1 MAHEDWLKYCQ
12 PKSCAECMEDGE
24 PCTLG
29 ESMPCSP
36 DCEGIDPAT
45 GEPAGGE
52 VCEGCDAIKEEAEPM
67 KKFVVEVGALYEVEA
82 VDRYEVEEK
91 AVQEFDQDVQD
102 AVKRC
107 GRIDFMSTE
116 VVEESGDDADLD
128 RQIWG
133 TNWCW
138 WDAVELMGELKD
150 VFLALPKEQ
159 KEALMDK
166 HERSI
171 SKGMEAG
178 IMTDWTVV
186 MEAAIECSG
195 LLEDLEMLK
204 EGGDV
209 SDEEETRMGASE
221 QDED

>member
-1 MAHEDWLKYCQ
+1 VKDVINEMLKEIDLIANVMPDY
-12 PKSCAECMEDGE
+12 
-24 PCTLG
+24 TLG
-29 ESMPCSP
+29 RRRGLTDDE
-36 DCEGIDPAT
+36 T
-45 GEPAGGE
+45 
-52 VCEGCDAIKEEAEPM
+52 EERAQ
-67 KKFVVEVGALYEVEA
+67 KALTWMINQIM
-82 VDRYEVEEK
+82 EEN
-91 AVQEFDQDVQD
+91 AVQEFNQDVQD

-209 SDEEETRMGASE
+209 SDEEEMRMGASE

>member
-1 MAHEDWLKYCQ
+1 MKDVINEMLKEIDLIANVMPDY
-12 PKSCAECMEDGE
+12 
-24 PCTLG
+24 TLG
-29 ESMPCSP
+29 RRRGLTDDE
-36 DCEGIDPAT
+36 T
-45 GEPAGGE
+45 
-52 VCEGCDAIKEEAEPM
+52 EERAQ
-67 KKFVVEVGALYEVEA
+67 KALTWMINQIM
-82 VDRYEVEEK
+82 EEN
-91 AVQEFDQDVQD
+91 AVQEFNQDVQD

-133 TNWCW
+133 MNWCW
-138 WDAVELMGELKD
+138 LDAVELMGELKD

-159 KEALMDK
+159 KKALMDK

-209 SDEEETRMGASE
+209 SDEEEMRMGASE
-221 QDED
+221 QEAGYRPVGLDS

>member
-1 MAHEDWLKYCQ
+1 MMGDTVTLEHTGYRVHGIAFVTFWGGADATIQ
-12 PKSCAECMEDGE
+12 MKSFEVKSLNETEIAAGLNDGGFGVQSINGATCFIE
-24 PCTLG
+24 KVYGGSYTVDLG
-29 ESMPCSP
+29 RM
-36 DCEGIDPAT
+36 DFEGDRCVYTDI
-45 GEPAGGE
+45 
-52 VCEGCDAIKEEAEPM
+52 EEA
-67 KKFVVEVGALYEVEA
+67 K
-82 VDRYEVEEK
+82 
-91 AVQEFDQDVQD
+91 
-102 AVKRC
+102 
-107 GRIDFMSTE
+107 S
-116 VVEESGDDADLD
+116 ADLS
-128 RQIWG
+128 RTLFSARWS
-133 TNWCW
+133 WL
-138 WDAVELMGELKD
+138 DAVELMGELKD

-159 KEALMDK
+159 KKALMDK

-209 SDEEETRMGASE
+209 SDEEEMRMGASE